1 MERRTLCLTVV
12 KVLVCL
18 HRDIVPFQMSL
29 YLACDGQQSSSR
41 IPLNKPSSK
50 IFVRCLLSCL
60 LARFLASIVLTSTH
74 SLRSYCIPLETLT
87 RYLDSSS
94 IGRSSINPAME
105 IIPYSSPASG
115 SGYDYAPSSYYGG
128 AVYAAS
134 KHSSRPRST
143 RSDYSS
149 TSTAKTFGDPTR
161 AGYVPG
167 QAPPRF
173 FEDERER
180 AEWNSAPRSVDGRKY
195 RASTRLRYEIGD
207 GSMGSASS
215 SSSRRSSASS
225 RRSSKR
231 GDSPIEDDWTIVP
244 EDSISCFSNS
254 QRVKGRRSSGSPSS
268 YGSAYASSRGG
279 ESMYYERERTLVSSS
294 SSRGN
299 RDERIQM
306 ANERFVVERRPD
318 WA

>member
-12 KVLVCL
+12 KVLACF
-18 HRDIVPFQMSL
+18 HRDIRPFQMSI
-29 YLACDGQQSSSR
+29 YLARDGQQSSSR

-60 LARFLASIVLTSTH
+60 LARSLASIVLTSTH
-74 SLRSYCIPLETLT
+74 SLRSYCTPLETAT
-87 RYLDSSS
+87 RYLDSSL
-94 IGRSSINPAME
+94 IGRSSINPVME
-105 IIPYSSPASG
+105 IIPYSSPAPG
-115 SGYDYAPSSYYGG
+115 SGYGG

-244 EDSISCFSNS
+244 EDSISCFSGS
-254 QRVKGRRSSGSPSS
+254 QRVKGPRSSGSPSS